1 MTLWCQNF
9 LRPETFARAV
19 DWSLTISYECYPGMH
34 SPATSFPQMQQ
45 LEFWANLCWFPLI
58 LATFWATAVEQ
69 ISNLWVL
76 DSVLNFTGRKAN
88 GCMHV
93 CTWFSVEVGARKGL
107 FIAFFSALN
116 PPLQKL
122 LFIMKLCQG
131 SNKNLCRNIL
141 LVPASLAGHSSVLTS
156 AAYTPGAASMICD
169 SNWLTKHLGLP
180 SHSGNNFSKV
190 SFYWCT
196 SLRSMMILQ
205 KTVSTSCQVKK
216 HMWLF
221 SSTTLR
227 PCFGILEGMCCGLFL
242 KLHSS
247 FHLTGTL
254 PEEGKIKIKAFPFI
268 ISFNFSISS

>member
-9 LRPETFARAV
+9 LRPETFARAI
-19 DWSLTISYECYPGMH
+19 DWSLTISYKCYPGMH

-107 FIAFFSALN
+107 CIAFFSALN

-131 SNKNLCRNIL
+131 SNKNLCIEHITSPCFTSRSFFS
-141 LVPASLAGHSSVLTS
+141 PHQRSLHS
-156 AAYTPGAASMICD
+156 
-169 SNWLTKHLGLP
+169 
-180 SHSGNNFSKV
+180 
-190 SFYWCT
+190 WCCKYDLWQQLADQALRT
-196 SLRSMMILQ
+196 ALSLR
-205 KTVSTSCQVKK
+205 
-216 HMWLF
+216 
-221 SSTTLR
+221 
-227 PCFGILEGMCCGLFL
+227 E
-242 KLHSS
+242 
-247 FHLTGTL
+247 
-254 PEEGKIKIKAFPFI
+254 
-268 ISFNFSISS
+268 